1 MSRDQTI
8 NRLTKTYSVNIKLT
22 ITVYDNPP
30 RQQELHVTEIPV
42 FSRDVKAG
50 KDTAETTNATICTK
64 MYTLKG
70 NETAKETT

>member
-8 NRLTKTYSVNIKLT
+8 NRLTKIYSVNIKLT

-42 FSRDVKAG
+42 FSGCQSGEGYRGDNERDYLHENVY
-50 KDTAETTNATICTK
+50 TK
-64 MYTLKG
+64 RQ
-70 NETAKETT
+70 